1 MRIFAFSI
9 RAFAISLGGLGLFLV
24 TLLDSSF
31 LSLPELADLLLIYM
45 VVQHKDRML
54 FYAAMCTLGSLAG
67 CFVLYLITRV
77 AGDAFM
83 RRHFTDR
90 HIERGLKVFQK
101 YGLLALIIPA
111 VLPPPMPFK
120 IFVLAA
126 GLGGVSVR
134 DFTLAIA
141 LGRGARYFALGLL
154 AVWFGT
160 QALTFIKQH
169 SLAISIGTAVLVI
182 VGTTV
187 YLLRKRLQARRP

>member
-1 MRIFAFSI
+1 MQVLAFSI
-9 RAFAISLGGLGLFLV
+9 RALAISLGGLGLFLV

-54 FYAAMCTLGSLAG
+54 FYAGMCTLGSLAG

-90 HIERGLKVFQK
+90 HIERGLRLFQK
-101 YGLLALIIPA
+101 HGLLALIVPA
-111 VLPPPMPFK
+111 LLPPPMPFK

-126 GLGGVSVR
+126 GLAGVSVR
-134 DFTLAIA
+134 DFSLAIA
-141 LGRGARYFALGLL
+141 LGRGARYFGEGLL
-154 AVWFGT
+154 AVWFGA
-160 QALTFIKQH
+160 QALEFTKQH
-169 SLAISIGTAVLVI
+169 SLAISIGTGILI
-182 VGTTV
+182 VVGVTV
-187 YLLRKRLQARRP
+187 YLLRRRLQARRP

>member
-1 MRIFAFSI
+1 MRVLAFSI
-9 RAFAISLGGLGLFLV
+9 RAVAISLGGLGLFLV

-54 FYAAMCTLGSLAG
+54 FYAAMCTIGSLAG

-77 AGDAFM
+77 AGEAFM
-83 RRHFTDR
+83 RRHFTER

-101 YGLLALIIPA
+101 YGLLALIIPS

-134 DFTLAIA
+134 DFSLAIA

-154 AVWFGT
+154 AVWFGN
-160 QALTFIKQH
+160 QALAFIKQH
-169 SLAISIGTAVLVI
+169 SLAISIGTAILVI
-182 VGTTV
+182 AGTAV